1 MKKLLLFL
9 CLTTP
14 ILAQQKPENL
24 GAAVNSEYLE
34 LHPVMAPDGKTLYF
48 TRKNHPSNKFGAIG
62 SETIAGSQDIWY
74 SENNGGVWT
83 PARRMSDVLNRDQ
96 YNTILSISP
105 DGQTIL
111 VKGAYVN
118 GQYQS
123 RGFSIAKKTANG
135 WSIPEKLNIP
145 SYEKMNK
152 GKNETAFLSMDGKI
166 LLMAFSEKRNSD
178 KDDLY
183 ISFLNDGEWS
193 KPQNMGSKI
202 NTEFSETTPFL
213 AADGRTL
220 YFSSDRPGGLGS
232 SDIYVAKR
240 VGKDDWSN
248 WRAPVNLGAPIN
260 TEDFDGYYTLPA
272 KGDFAYFLSSKGSL
286 GKKDIF
292 RFKAPEGAEAEQS
305 EGTRS
310 PAGDTDKLAKEK
322 AGAEGADKLAKT
334 KTGADAER
342 SEGTRIAEDALVVQ
356 GNIQGDKRLGSSES
370 SEPVVLISGKV
381 KNTQTGKVP
390 EGAAI
395 TYEDLK
401 TGKTIGI
408 ATPDPNTGQYK
419 LVLPYGINYGITA
432 KAKGMLPSS
441 INLDLSKLRGR
452 YLELDERDLVMAPI
466 AKGSTVT
473 INNLFFELNKATLT
487 PESEPELKRI
497 VSVMNENKTL
507 AIEISGHTD
516 NTGTDEFNNKLSLDR
531 ANAVRDYLLNAGIDG
546 NRIKSKGYGKTK
558 PKESNDTEEGRAAN
572 RRVEFVIL

>member
-14 ILAQQKPENL
+14 LLAQQKPENL

-83 PARRMSDVLNRDQ
+83 PARRMSDILNRDQ

-240 VGKDDWSN
+240 IGKDDWSN

-292 RFKAPEGAEAEQS
+292 RYLVPKNEDSEAMSSSSGNNSASKDQVS
-305 EGTRS
+305 DINAKNGS
-310 PAGDTDKLAKEK
+310 DLAKTK
-322 AGAEGADKLAKT
+322 AGAE
-334 KTGADAER
+334 AER
-342 SEGTRIAEDALVVQ
+342 SEGTRSPDDALVVQ